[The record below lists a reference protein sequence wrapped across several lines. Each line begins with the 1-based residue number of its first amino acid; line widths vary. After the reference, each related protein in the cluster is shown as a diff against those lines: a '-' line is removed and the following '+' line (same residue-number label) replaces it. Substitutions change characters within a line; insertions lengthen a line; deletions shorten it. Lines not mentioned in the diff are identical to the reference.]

1 MTSTSN
7 KGEQGPHRRIEFT
20 AVSRADAPARR
31 GLSLAC
37 KAGSAALAA
46 SAAAGAALGAYA
58 ACLTLLPAL
67 LLWRRGA
74 AEGRKTR
81 TLTGPASLE
90 LCDDDVYLTVEG
102 MRIVGRCY
110 ADQVWSC
117 CRGGA
122 RLDLAESGELALT
135 APDLSS
141 RAVIGDKAMEYDDV
155 TGERPA
161 TVTVAGEESRRQV
174 ASLIRWC
181 GLATS
186 GEPPVAKL

>member
-1 MTSTSN
+1 MTQANS
-7 KGEQGPHRRIEFT
+7 KGDQAPHRRIEFT

-31 GLSLAC
+31 SLSWALR
-37 KAGSAALAA
+37 AGSAALAA
-46 SAAAGAALGAYA
+46 LAAAGASAGIYA
-58 ACLTLLPAL
+58 AGAAFIPAL

-90 LCDDDVYLTVEG
+90 LYDDDVYLTVEG

-155 TGERPA
+155 AGERPA

-186 GEPPVAKL
+186 GEPPVARL